1 MELKRR
7 AHKLKIILILFMALV
22 TYSIL
27 YLQTL
32 KAKDPTWIFIG
43 KIINIFSPNMY
54 RVFKQ
59 KQKESRLEWF
69 NSLATEKSNTLH
81 ALSGWGYMSE
91 DEYNNVV
98 DQALKELSIKEGDS
112 VFELGCG
119 VGADL
124 KRIRDVYGKTISIG
138 GSDISHQAIEKIRKF
153 FRNEADQFRVLSMTE
168 KNDKVMD
175 DSIDHVI
182 SIGAFAMYLYIEEM
196 ELALKEAIRITKPR
210 GKMCFTHFVEPN
222 GTSKGSILEPV
233 EKSFW
238 PKIGKKYDME
248 NVVVKQ
254 MVYYRD
260 RYFVC
265 FTKR

>member
-32 KAKDPTWIFIG
+32 KAKDPAWIFMG
-43 KIINIFSPNMY
+43 KIINVFSPNMY
-54 RVFKQ
+54 IVFKQ

-91 DEYNNVV
+91 EEYNNVV

-138 GSDISHQAIEKIRKF
+138 GSDISHQACEPMCCCCRFSSRKTRAVEFMNLSEHCDFVF
-153 FRNEADQFRVLSMTE
+153 F
-168 KNDKVMD
+168 
-175 DSIDHVI
+175 
-182 SIGAFAMYLYIEEM
+182 
-196 ELALKEAIRITKPR
+196 
-210 GKMCFTHFVEPN
+210 
-222 GTSKGSILEPV
+222 
-233 EKSFW
+233 
-238 PKIGKKYDME
+238 
-248 NVVVKQ
+248 
-254 MVYYRD
+254 
-260 RYFVC
+260 
-265 FTKR
+265 

>member
-1 MELKRR
+1 
-7 AHKLKIILILFMALV
+7 
-22 TYSIL
+22 
-27 YLQTL
+27 
-32 KAKDPTWIFIG
+32 
-43 KIINIFSPNMY
+43 MY

-81 ALSGWGYMSE
+81 AMSGWGYMSE

-124 KRIRDVYGKTISIG
+124 KRIRDVHGKTISIG

-153 FRNEADQFRVLSMTE
+153 FGNEADQFRVLSMTE

-182 SIGAFAMYLYIEEM
+182 
-196 ELALKEAIRITKPR
+196 K
-210 GKMCFTHFVEPN
+210 
-222 GTSKGSILEPV
+222 
-233 EKSFW
+233 
-238 PKIGKKYDME
+238 
-248 NVVVKQ
+248 
-254 MVYYRD
+254 
-260 RYFVC
+260 
-265 FTKR
+265 